1 MPLALTLYTVV
12 LAVHIMA
19 VVVAFGVIF
28 AYPVISIYGQ
38 RIDPSGLPWFHRVQ
52 RRIGQTLITP
62 GLGIV
67 VIAGLYLASKLHTF
81 SDFYVQWGI
90 GAALVLGGLSGG
102 YFAPREGRLAT
113 LAARDLS
120 SGPGGSGGKLGD
132 EYAAL
137 SREVAIVGSLACL
150 IVLATIFLMVAQT
163 S

>member
-1 MPLALTLYTVV
+1 MPLALTTYTVV

-28 AYPVISIYGQ
+28 AYPVISIFGQ

-52 RRIGQTLITP
+52 RKIGQTLISP
-62 GLGIV
+62 GLLIV
-67 VIAGLYLASKLHTF
+67 VVAGLYLASKLHSF

-90 GAALVLGGLSGG
+90 GAAIVFGGLSGG
-102 YFAPREGRLAT
+102 YFAPREGRLAA
-113 LAARDLS
+113 LAERDLS
-120 SGPGGSGGKLGD
+120 SGPGGQGGQLGA

-137 SREVAIVGSLACL
+137 SREVAIVGALASL